1 MDQCRREVS
10 AARHLAFPVSSGHLQ
25 RQGSP
30 QVEAD
35 VDAIARRVLALCE
48 MLIATAQY
56 GRTSPNVDEIRASVL
71 TVGSLE
77 QAGVHP

>member
-1 MDQCRREVS
+1 MDQCRREAF

-30 QVEAD
+30 QVEAN
-35 VDAIARRVLALCE
+35 VDAIARGALALCE
-48 MLIATAQY
+48 MLIATAGY
-56 GRTSPNVDEIRASVL
+56 GRTSPKVDEIRASML

-77 QAGVHP
+77 QAGAHP